1 MRSKALL
8 SSQSLSV
15 EDLIRENADLRRE
28 IAELEAYRTLAYR
41 DQLTGLWNRRY
52 FTERLGEELSRTRR
66 RPERR
71 FGLMV
76 VDVNDLKTTN
86 DQRGHSEGDLVL
98 RWVSEFLERSVRAHD
113 VCCRVGGDEFA
124 VIFPDITA
132 GGDASLLRR
141 LRAALA
147 QANAAMPFPIGL
159 SFGMATCPDAGTTP
173 DELVRVADDAM
184 YEDKRGQKLN
194 QAALTPS
201 PQPLR
206 AQAKH

>member
-1 MRSKALL
+1 
-8 SSQSLSV
+8 V

-71 FGLMV
+71 FGLMI
-76 VDVNDLKTTN
+76 VDVNDLKTIN
-86 DQRGHSEGDLVL
+86 DERGHSEGDLVL
-98 RWVSEFLERSVRAHD
+98 RWVGEFIERSLRAHD
-113 VCCRVGGDEFA
+113 VCCRIGGDEFA
-124 VIFPDITA
+124 AIFPDITT
-132 GGDASLLRR
+132 GGGASLLRR

-147 QANAAMPFPIGL
+147 EANAGMPFPIGL
-159 SFGMATCPDAGTTP
+159 SFGIATCPEDGTTQE
-173 DELVRVADDAM
+173 ELVRVADDGM
-184 YEDKRGQKLN
+184 YEDKRNQKVKRPG
-194 QAALTPS
+194 TPT
-201 PQPLR
+201 PLPPSTAPVR